1 MRFLLPFLIF
11 AVLAFFLW
19 RGLSLN
25 NKVLPSP
32 LIGKKVPQFE
42 LPTLQNPH
50 ELINQNIFQNTITV
64 LNVFASWC
72 VICQTEHHFWM
83 QVPQKGITLVGLNY
97 HDVRE
102 TVQHRISQAGNPYQL
117 ILFDEQGKLG
127 MDLGV
132 YGTPETFIIDKKGI
146 IRYRHV
152 GAVNE
157 ISWKNE
163 LLPIIQSLK

>member
-11 AVLAFFLW
+11 SLLAFFLW

-32 LIGKKVPQFE
+32 LIGKKVPHFE
-42 LPTLQNPH
+42 LPTLQNPN
-50 ELINQNIFQNTITV
+50 ELINQNIFQKTITV

-72 VICQTEHHFWM
+72 VICQTEHRFWM
-83 QVPQKGITLVGLNY
+83 DLPKGSIALIGLNY

-102 TVQHRISQAGNPYQL
+102 TVKHRLLQTGNPYQL
-117 ILFDEQGKLG
+117 ILFDEHGKLG

-157 ISWKNE
+157 LSWKNE
-163 LLPIIQSLK
+163 LLPIIQSLE